1 MINLIL
7 WESDV
12 IDPDTGNDKT
22 IRRNETVSVR
32 MAEEVL
38 ESYMHMF

>member
-1 MINLIL
+1 MNLIL
-7 WESDV
+7 WESDA
-12 IDPDTGNDKT
+12 IDIDTRNDRT

-38 ESYMHMF
+38 ESYMNMF